1 MASEPDELIELPLT
15 LQLRPEGEFW
25 VARLVHT
32 SAKRMVDR
40 KPFVVATIR
49 LSIIKKYDRHR
60 LAFLRTVEEIGS
72 DLIEEVTGQRPVFE
86 LEERDE

>member
-1 MASEPDELIELPLT
+1 MASDPEEGAIKLPVM
-15 LQLRPEGEFW
+15 LQMRPEGEFW

-32 SAKRMVDR
+32 GAKRMVR
-40 KPFVVATIR
+40 KPIVVATIR

>member
-1 MASEPDELIELPLT
+1 MVSEPDELVELPLT

-32 SAKRMVDR
+32 GAKRMVDR

-49 LSIIKKYDRHR
+49 LSIIKKYNRHR